1 MTVARLAFT
10 LLFLIACVAL
20 SAEQGPAQTCGSGT
34 ITLVYVQCPAC
45 DGVQYVAECAGTQGK
60 CQDLVNIVPCGIGES
75 CGIFQAG
82 RCLDP
87 KANRALPA
95 VARDLGSRGAAGQRF
110 LRPCRSQGGQSLD
123 EWLQKK
129 LAEDA
134 HLSNRRIAS

>member
-1 MTVARLAFT
+1 MHTTEKRGRRGRGVTINLRADQAKRALIDRAAEKVGKNRSEFMLEAACRQATEVLLDQRLFVLDEKAYRRFT
-10 LLFLIACVAL
+10 
-20 SAEQGPAQTCGSGT
+20 T
-34 ITLVYVQCPAC
+34 
-45 DGVQYVAECAGTQGK
+45 
-60 CQDLVNIVPCGIGES
+60 
-75 CGIFQAG
+75 G